1 VVDKGEDPG
10 EDFFAIVAE
19 EFVMGHTSLLTESSE

>member
-1 VVDKGEDPG
+1 VVDQGQDPG
-10 EDFFAIVAE
+10 EEFFAIVAE